1 MTTGYP
7 MAKNLRAKIP
17 ASDTLIVH
25 DVNEQAMR
33 QFVDEAKT
41 TGTGPVEFTNS
52 ARTVAEKS
60 VSYSFHVYGKISI
73 SC

>member
-1 MTTGYP
+1 

-25 DVNEQAMR
+25 DVNEQTMR

-41 TGTGPVEFTNS
+41 TSTGPVEFTDS

-60 VSYSFHVYGKISI
+60 VSLVRHWNQKFN
-73 SC
+73 

>member
-1 MTTGYP
+1 

>member
-1 MTTGYP
+1 

-33 QFVDEAKT
+33 QFIDEAKT
-41 TGTGPVEFTNS
+41 ASTGPVEFTDS

-60 VSYSFHVYGKISI
+60 VSLYYTSMPKISTDPML
-73 SC
+73 SR